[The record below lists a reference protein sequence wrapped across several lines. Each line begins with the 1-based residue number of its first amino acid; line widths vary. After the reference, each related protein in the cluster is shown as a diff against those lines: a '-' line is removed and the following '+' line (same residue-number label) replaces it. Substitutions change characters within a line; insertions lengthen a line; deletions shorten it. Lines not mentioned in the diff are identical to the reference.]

1 MESCG
6 RSGKRFQIKGYIRRI
21 MFAIFLLP
29 SLGEL
34 AEKRSMTDRHQQI
47 LTELLLM
54 EFGLQLW
61 KIMGNDFGIVVLI
74 LRVAAEIRGT
84 KSGCNQNTI
93 VLQLGK

>member
-1 MESCG
+1 
-6 RSGKRFQIKGYIRRI
+6 
-21 MFAIFLLP
+21 
-29 SLGEL
+29 
-34 AEKRSMTDRHQQI
+34 MTDRHQQI

-74 LRVAAEIRGT
+74 LRVVVEIRGT